1 MYSLSRYSGR
11 GFFVFILQKEGKMIT
26 DSFDNNITIEPLT
39 AANIDEVRKIQRD
52 DISTDFVDD
61 ADTIMEI
68 TQYGIDNNC
77 IGDTYAI
84 KYKSAY
90 IGVILL
96 GEAIEWETDP
106 PEMRET
112 PFYRLMGFVL
122 DKRYRNS
129 GIGSYVLEKVIDTCY
144 KKYGVRPVALG
155 CHKDNY
161 RAAGFYLKHGFK
173 KTEYMESEDYYYLR
187 YPPNE

>member
-1 MYSLSRYSGR
+1 
-11 GFFVFILQKEGKMIT
+11 MIT
-26 DSFDNNITIEPLT
+26 DICFELLTDKNI
-39 AANIDEVRKIQRD
+39 NEVRKIQRD

-68 TQYGIDNNC
+68 TQYGIDHNC
-77 IGDTYAI
+77 IGDTYAV
-84 KYKSAY
+84 KYKTEY

-106 PEMRET
+106 PEMKER

-122 DKRYRNS
+122 DKRYRNL

-144 KKYGVRPVALG
+144 QKYGVRPIALG
-155 CHKDNY
+155 CHKDNKG
-161 RAAGFYLKHGFK
+161 AAEFYLRHGFK
-173 KTEYMESEDYYYLR
+173 KTEYTEGDDCYYLR
-187 YPPNE
+187 YPNE

>member
-1 MYSLSRYSGR
+1 MCEKADFS
-11 GFFVFILQKEGKMIT
+11 VFSTEYQRDIDIELLT
-26 DSFDNNITIEPLT
+26 DL
-39 AANIDEVRKIQRD
+39 NIDEVRKIQRD

-68 TQYGIDNNC
+68 TQYGIDHNC
-77 IGDTYAI
+77 IGDTYAV
-84 KYKSAY
+84 KYKTEY

-106 PEMRET
+106 PEMKER
-112 PFYRLMGFVL
+112 PFYRLMGFVI

-144 KKYGVRPVALG
+144 QKYVVRPIALG
-155 CHKDNY
+155 CHKDNKG
-161 RAAGFYLKHGFK
+161 AAEFYLRHGFK
-173 KTEYMESEDYYYLR
+173 KTEYMEGNDYYYLR
-187 YPPNE
+187 YPADK